1 MARAP
6 LDPSQSLALRQ
17 LAHAIDTRF
26 VPNVHKKGKRDAPP
40 THDQLRSR
48 GFAGMAARLVSEI
61 SDTEAATRVT
71 DYFNDD
77 GIDGFA
83 TAGASSPAPTIYL
96 VQAKWSANGVHSYKV
111 GEVRELFAG
120 FRKLIGKDLH
130 PENLLQDHLNE
141 IDPLLDDETS
151 TRFELIFASS
161 GVNPVSS
168 NTRSEAEKELEPFL
182 EKEIDVSYRFLSL
195 TDFAD
200 EVWRGAG
207 RDRGVQ
213 VRGSVAYDSRIR
225 EDHLSLQGT
234 INAAEL
240 GDWYLEHGPNL
251 LDDNVRTAIK
261 DSQVNDEIVRC
272 LLEEPENFWYF
283 HVGVTAL
290 CNSWKSVGN
299 RKGPVLHDF
308 FGLRIVNGAQ
318 TVDSIG
324 RALKVNR
331 AAVEKAQVPI
341 RFVRLDHAPVGF
353 GARVARATNRSN
365 QMTARDL
372 VAMDHAQQRLRD
384 EFALTWGIDY
394 VIRTNDPI
402 PAREKGCSVQE
413 AMIAMACARLEA
425 SALMQVTQD
434 TSSLWATRDPAYRR
448 LFGEGVT
455 AVEVWRR
462 VQALRLVTEA
472 LDQAA
477 ATPTER
483 SKSVA
488 ALGRLIIAHMV
499 MRRLGDDRIDDI
511 ASDWDS
517 RLAKVPGHANVAVL
531 DLSGSVRRR
540 LKEMGLTSGKGVMHV
555 AKVLRDGNW
564 LGPEVER
571 ILAPGGQVFPDRV
584 VPWAPWPS
592 TPEFRLP
599 IETEYAA
606 RGRRCDDGFLVSAGS
621 MAGLEDKSSL
631 RTSELLLRRNL
642 RDSLGLVPS
651 GEYLRLTRDV
661 LFESTS
667 QAAAIM
673 IGHSTNGP
681 DYWTDPDGRS
691 YNQWLSTH

>member
-1 MARAP
+1 
-6 LDPSQSLALRQ
+6 
-17 LAHAIDTRF
+17 
-26 VPNVHKKGKRDAPP
+26 
-40 THDQLRSR
+40 
-48 GFAGMAARLVSEI
+48 MAARLVSEI
-61 SDTEAATRVT
+61 SDTEAAKRVT

-83 TAGASSPAPTIYL
+83 IAGAPSPAPTIYL

-120 FRKLIGKDLH
+120 FKKLIGRVLH
-130 PENLLQDHLNE
+130 PDNLLRNYLHE
-141 IDPLLDDETS
+141 IDPLLDSETS
-151 TRFELIFASS
+151 TRFELVFASS

-168 NTRSEAEKELEPFL
+168 NTRIEAEQELEPLL
-182 EKEIDVSYRFLSL
+182 EKEIEVSCRFLSF

-240 GDWYLEHGPNL
+240 GDWYLEHGNDL

-261 DSQVNDEIVRC
+261 DSEVNDEIVRC

-290 CNSWKSVGN
+290 CNKWKGVGN

-341 RFVRLDHAPVGF
+341 RFVRLDHAPLGF

-384 EFALTWGIDY
+384 EFALTWGMDY
-394 VIRTNDPI
+394 AIRTNDPV
-402 PAREKGCSVQE
+402 PTREKGCSVQE
-413 AMIAMACARLEA
+413 AMIAMACARHEV
-425 SALMQVTQD
+425 SALMQVAQD
-434 TSSLWATRDPAYRR
+434 TASLWATRDPAYRK
-448 LFGEGVT
+448 LFGEEVT

-462 VQALRLVTEA
+462 VQALRLVTKA
-472 LDQAA
+472 LDQVA

-488 ALGRLIIAHMV
+488 VLGRLVIAHMV
-499 MRRLGDDRIDDI
+499 MRRLGDNRIDDI
-511 ASDWDS
+511 ASDWDN
-517 RLAKVPGHANVAVL
+517 RLANVPGHVYAAVL

-540 LKEMGLTSGKGVMHV
+540 LTEMGLPYGRGVMHV

-564 LGPEVER
+564 LALEVER
-571 ILAPGGQVFPDRV
+571 ILAPGGPVCPDRT

-592 TPEFRLP
+592 TPEFRLT
-599 IETEYAA
+599 IETVHAA

-631 RTSELLLRRNL
+631 RTSELLIRRNL

-651 GEYLRLTRDV
+651 DGYLRLTRDA

-681 DYWTDPDGRS
+681 DYWTGPDDRS
-691 YNQWLSTH
+691 YNQWFPTR

>member
-6 LDPSQSLALRQ
+6 LHPSQSLALRQ

-26 VPNVHKKGKRDAPP
+26 VPDVHQGGVRGAPP
-40 THDQLRSR
+40 TQDQLRSR

-61 SDTEAATRVT
+61 SDTEAAKRVT

-83 TAGASSPAPTIYL
+83 IAGAPSPAPTIYL
-96 VQAKWSANGVHSYKV
+96 VQAKWSANGVHTYKV

-120 FRKLIGKDLH
+120 FKKLIGRSLH
-130 PENLLQDHLNE
+130 PDNLLWNHLHE
-141 IDPLLDDETS
+141 IDPLLDGETS
-151 TRFELIFASS
+151 TRFELVFASS

-168 NTRSEAEKELEPFL
+168 NTRIEAEQELEPLL
-182 EKEIDVSYRFLSL
+182 EKEIEVSCRFLSL

-240 GDWYLEHGPNL
+240 GDWYLEHGKDL

-261 DSQVNDEIVRC
+261 DSEVNDEIVRC

-290 CNSWKSVGN
+290 CNKWKGVGN
-299 RKGPVLHDF
+299 RKGPILHDF

-353 GARVARATNRSN
+353 GAQVARATNRSN

-384 EFALTWGIDY
+384 EFALTWGMDY
-394 VIRTNDPI
+394 AIRTNDPI
-402 PAREKGCSVQE
+402 PTREKGCSVQE
-413 AMIAMACARLEA
+413 AMIAMACARHEA
-425 SALMQVTQD
+425 SALMQVARD
-434 TSSLWATRDPAYRR
+434 TASLWATRDPAYRK
-448 LFGEGVT
+448 LFDEEVT

-462 VQALRLVTEA
+462 VQALRLVSEA
-472 LDQAA
+472 LDQVA

-488 ALGRLIIAHMV
+488 ALGRLVIVHMV

-511 ASDWDS
+511 ASDWDNH
-517 RLAKVPGHANVAVL
+517 LANVPGHVYAAVL

-540 LKEMGLTSGKGVMHV
+540 LTEKGLPVGKGVKHV

-564 LGPEVER
+564 LTREVER
-571 ILAPGGQVFPDRV
+571 ILAPGGPASPDRT

-592 TPEFRLP
+592 TPEFRLL
-599 IETEYAA
+599 IETVHEA
-606 RGRRCDDGFLVSAGS
+606 RGRRCDDGFLVSADS

-631 RTSELLLRRNL
+631 RTSELLIRRNL

-651 GEYLRLTRDV
+651 GGYLRLTRDA

-681 DYWTDPDGRS
+681 DYWIGPDGRS
-691 YNQWLSTH
+691 YNQWFPTP

>member
-26 VPNVHKKGKRDAPP
+26 VPDVHKGGVRGAPP
-40 THDQLRSR
+40 TQDALRSR

-61 SDTEAATRVT
+61 SDTEAAKRVT

-83 TAGASSPAPTIYL
+83 IVGAPSLAPTVYL
-96 VQAKWSANGVHSYKV
+96 VQAKWSANGVHSYTP
-111 GEVRELFAG
+111 GEVRALFAG
-120 FRKLIGKDLH
+120 FKKLIGRVLH
-130 PENLLQDHLNE
+130 PDNLLRNHLHE
-141 IDPLLDDETS
+141 IDPLLDGETS
-151 TRFELIFASS
+151 TRFELVFASS
-161 GVNPVSS
+161 GVNPVSP
-168 NTRSEAEKELEPFL
+168 NTRIEVEQELEPLLEKELE
-182 EKEIDVSYRFLSL
+182 VSCRFLSL

-240 GDWYLEHGPNL
+240 GDWYLEHGKDL

-261 DSQVNDEIVRC
+261 DSEVNDEIVRC

-290 CNSWKSVGN
+290 CNKWKGVGN

-384 EFALTWGIDY
+384 EFALTWGMDY
-394 VIRTNDPI
+394 AIRANDPI
-402 PAREKGCSVQE
+402 PTREKGCSVQE
-413 AMIAMACARLEA
+413 AMIAMACARHEV
-425 SALMQVTQD
+425 SALMQVSQD
-434 TSSLWATRDPAYRR
+434 TASLWATRDPAYRK
-448 LFGEGVT
+448 LFGEEVT

-472 LDQAA
+472 LNQVA

-488 ALGRLIIAHMV
+488 VLGRLVIAHMV

-511 ASDWDS
+511 ASDWDN
-517 RLAKVPGHANVAVL
+517 RLAKVPGHVYAAVL

-540 LKEMGLTSGKGVMHV
+540 LTKNGLPSGKGVTHV

-564 LGPEVER
+564 LVREVER
-571 ILAPGGQVFPDRV
+571 ILAPGGSASPDRT

-599 IETEYAA
+599 IGTVHAA
-606 RGRRCDDGFLVSAGS
+606 QGRRCDDGFLVSAGS

-642 RDSLGLVPS
+642 RDSLGLVPFD
-651 GEYLRLTRDV
+651 GYMRLTRDA

-681 DYWTDPDGRS
+681 DYWTGPDGRS
-691 YNQWLSTH
+691 YNQWFPAH

>member
-26 VPNVHKKGKRDAPP
+26 VPDVHRRGVRGAPP
-40 THDQLRSR
+40 TQDQLRSR

-61 SDTEAATRVT
+61 SDTEAAKRVT

-83 TAGASSPAPTIYL
+83 IPGASSSAPTIYL

-120 FRKLIGKDLH
+120 FRKLIGRVLH
-130 PENLLQDHLNE
+130 PDNLLQNYLHE
-141 IDPLLDDETS
+141 IDPLLDGETS
-151 TRFELIFASS
+151 TRFELVFASS

-168 NTRSEAEKELEPFL
+168 NTRIEAEQELEPLL
-182 EKEIDVSYRFLSL
+182 EKEIEVSCRFLSL

-240 GDWYLEHGPNL
+240 GDWYLEHGNDL

-261 DSQVNDEIVRC
+261 DSEVNDEIVRC

-290 CNSWKSVGN
+290 CNKWKGVGN

-384 EFALTWGIDY
+384 EFALTWGMDY
-394 VIRTNDPI
+394 AIRTNDPI
-402 PAREKGCSVQE
+402 PTREKGCSVQE
-413 AMIAMACARLEA
+413 AMIAMACACHEA
-425 SALMQVTQD
+425 SALMQVAQD
-434 TSSLWATRDPAYRR
+434 TASLWATRDPAYRK
-448 LFGEGVT
+448 LFAEEVT

-462 VQALRLVTEA
+462 VQALRLVTDA
-472 LDQAA
+472 LDQVA

-488 ALGRLIIAHMV
+488 ALGRLVIAHMV

-511 ASDWDS
+511 ASDWDN
-517 RLAKVPGHANVAVL
+517 RLANVPGHVYAAVL

-540 LKEMGLTSGKGVMHV
+540 LTEKSLPSGKGVMHV
-555 AKVLRDGNW
+555 AKVLRDGTW
-564 LGPEVER
+564 LAREVER
-571 ILAPGGQVFPDRV
+571 ILAPGGPVSPDRT

-592 TPEFRLP
+592 TPEFRLTV
-599 IETEYAA
+599 ETVHAA
-606 RGRRCDDGFLVSAGS
+606 RGRRCEGGFLVSAGS

-642 RDSLGLVPS
+642 RDSLGLVPC
-651 GEYLRLTRDV
+651 GGDLRLTRDA

-681 DYWTDPDGRS
+681 DYWTGPDGRS
-691 YNQWLSTH
+691 YNQWFPTP

>member
-6 LDPSQSLALRQ
+6 LHPSQSLALRQ
-17 LAHAIDTRF
+17 LARAIDTRF
-26 VPNVHKKGKRDAPP
+26 VSDVHQGGMRGAPP
-40 THDQLRSR
+40 SEDQLRSR
-48 GFAGMAARLVSEI
+48 GFAGMAAHMVSGI
-61 SDTEAATRVT
+61 PDAEAAKRVT

-83 TAGASSPAPTIYL
+83 IAGAHSLTPTVYL
-96 VQAKWSANGVHSYKV
+96 VQAKWSASGVHTYKV

-120 FRKLIGKDLH
+120 FKKLIGRVLH
-130 PENLLQDHLNE
+130 PDNLLRDHLHE
-141 IDPLLDDETS
+141 IDPLLDGKTS
-151 TRFELIFASS
+151 TRFVLIFASS

-168 NTRSEAEKELEPFL
+168 NTRIEADQEVEPLL
-182 EKEIDVSYRFLSL
+182 EKEIEVSYRFLSL

-240 GDWYLEHGPNL
+240 GDWYLKHQERL
-251 LDDNVRTAIK
+251 LDDNVRTAIEGS
-261 DSQVNDEIVRC
+261 DVNDEIVRC

-290 CNSWKSVGN
+290 CNKWKRVGN
-299 RKGPVLHDF
+299 DKGPVLHDF
-308 FGLRIVNGAQ
+308 YGLRIVNGAQ

-324 RALKVNR
+324 RALDVDR

-384 EFALTWGIDY
+384 EFALTWGMDY
-394 VIRTNDPI
+394 AIRTNDPI
-402 PAREKGCSVQE
+402 PTREKGCSVQE
-413 AMIAMACARLEA
+413 AMIAMACARHEA
-425 SALMQVTQD
+425 SELMKVAQD
-434 TSSLWATRDPAYRR
+434 TASLWATRDPAYRM
-448 LFGEGVT
+448 LFGEEVT

-462 VQALRLVTEA
+462 VQTLRLVTEA
-472 LDQAA
+472 LDQVAA
-477 ATPTER
+477 APTER

-488 ALGRLIIAHMV
+488 VRGRLIITYMV

-511 ASDWDS
+511 ASDWDN
-517 RLAKVPGHANVAVL
+517 RLANVPGHVYAAVL
-531 DLSGSVRRR
+531 DLSGGVRRR
-540 LKEMGLTSGKGVMHV
+540 LTEKGLPSGKGVVHV
-555 AKVLRDGNW
+555 TSVLRDGNW
-564 LGPEVER
+564 LAPEVER
-571 ILAPGGQVFPDRV
+571 ILTPGGSASPERT
-584 VPWAPWPS
+584 VPWAAWPS
-592 TPEFRLP
+592 APEFRLT
-599 IETEYAA
+599 IGTMHAA
-606 RGRRCDDGFLVSAGS
+606 RGRRCDDGFLVSTDS

-631 RTSELLLRRNL
+631 RTSELLIRRNL

-651 GEYLRLTRDV
+651 GGYLRLTRDA
-661 LFESTS
+661 LFESPS

-681 DYWTDPDGRS
+681 DYWVGPDGRS
-691 YNQWLSTH
+691 YNERFPTR